1 MKEDNKILILEH
13 LRKVPL
19 IRVACERANIGRAT
33 YYRWCA
39 DDEEF
44 EKLAEEA
51 MTEGEQFINDMG
63 ESQMM
68 TLMKDKHW
76 SAIKYWLEN
85 HHPTYLARKGRGE
98 DKKIRVIMLHDSE
111 D

>member
-1 MKEDNKILILEH
+1 MKEN
-13 LRKVPL
+13 RKVLVLEQLKKVPI
-19 IRVACERANIGRAT
+19 IRVACERAGVGHAT

-39 DDEEF
+39 EDEEF
-44 EKLAEEA
+44 ERLAEEA
-51 MTEGEQFINDMG
+51 MIEGERFISDMG

-76 SAIKYWLEN
+76 SAIKYWLEH
-85 HHPTYLARKGRGE
+85 HHPNYLNRKSGGD
-98 DKKIRVIMLHDSE
+98 DKKIRIIMLHDNE